1 MENRRRDNFKRLA
14 EARTN
19 QVLKKL
25 KVLGNCSNRSSY
37 DYTEEEVNK
46 IFSEVEKKIREVKA
60 KFTFPNKQKEFK
72 L

>member
-1 MENRRRDNFKRLA
+1 MANDRKGNFKRLA

-19 QVLKKL
+19 EVLRRL
-25 KVLGNCSNRSSY
+25 KILGNCANRSNY

-46 IFSEVEKKIREVKA
+46 IFGEIEKRIKEIKTKFSFVDREEK
-60 KFTFPNKQKEFK
+60 FK